1 MSGKK
6 KSPTG
11 IPLCHTAKKR
21 NHTGKSLSKAAVRKL
36 GRRSF
41 RAGRTQ
47 NILISMA
54 VVIVTILITAAC
66 SVFYNIQRF
75 GQVQELKET
84 GAMTDVVLSGPDE
97 QQLALLRESAL
108 VQQPLFV
115 SHKVG
120 RLVGN
125 PGQSG
130 LSLYLY
136 AEENWETWS
145 RPLFTD
151 IQGNYPVKENEVMM
165 SVWLLKRLGIDPVI
179 GCEIPLSVT
188 WEDREV
194 AEEETFVLSGYYTDT
209 SYIDTASRQKVLVSA
224 EALGNHSGQAEFV
237 GFSLTAGQF
246 QKKLAEIR
254 KELSISEQQSFK
266 VLGGQGFHL
275 SLKDMGTALA
285 VILFFMLDGFLII
298 YNINTISV
306 TKDIQFYGLLKTI
319 GTAPGQLKRLMYY
332 RMGNILLTALPV
344 GLVLGGVMTQWIV
357 PLILGG
363 ILEGFEAARFHL
375 IIPLAAAFFSG
386 LMIFVSFFMTARKVT
401 GVSAIGALTF
411 AEDSSQWKKG
421 IPWKKGIWRKT
432 SRGRDNTRLFQMGL
446 KNVFRQPRKAWMV
459 IGTFFLSSV
468 TFLLCMTVL
477 GGMSLDEFIDYNTAH
492 DLALYNSM
500 SRASFS
506 PQEEQSFTPELVER
520 LQSLEGVES
529 FEMTKVVPIYE
540 HYSEEVY
547 GDWLEIKNEFEQANG
562 MEPTDTGIWLDNPKA
577 TFWSLLVGIDS
588 RVIEGYNLSAET
600 PIDIEGFEK
609 GEFLLT
615 TDMNGSGLHTGSRIP
630 FSVMDTDEQ
639 FELPIGGQIPLERD
653 GMNSGA
659 APWLVVSN
667 KVIDR
672 YREDAIIYSVK
683 IDSDSEYEE
692 SILNQ
697 TAELTE
703 DIPAISRTSKVELA
717 RSLEETKG
725 ALSKLSAFL
734 TIVLFTVGILN
745 FINTM
750 SVSIL
755 GRQREF
761 ATMEAVGASKRQMQK
776 LIAWEGIWYFLLTL
790 ALSVT
795 LGSGVDFLIFYVI
808 RENMGF
814 GTFRY
819 PVLPMTLY
827 MLLSMLLC
835 MVIPAV
841 VYRRAGIRSIVER
854 LRDN

>member
-6 KSPTG
+6 KD
-11 IPLCHTAKKR
+11 
-21 NHTGKSLSKAAVRKL
+21 TGKSLSKAAIRML

-41 RAGRTQ
+41 QAGHTQ

-75 GQVQELKET
+75 GQMQELKET
-84 GAMTDVVLSGPDE
+84 GAMTDVVLSGPDG
-97 QQLALLRESAL
+97 QQLALLSESAL

-136 AEENWETWS
+136 AEENWDTWS

-165 SVWLLKRLGIDPVI
+165 SVWLLKRLGIEPVI
-179 GCEIPLSVT
+179 GSEIPLSIT
-188 WEDREV
+188 WEDRDV
-194 AEEETFVLSGYYTDT
+194 AEEETFVLSGCYTDT
-209 SYIDTASRQKVLVSA
+209 SYIDTASRQKVLVSE
-224 EALGNHSGQAEFV
+224 EALKNHNGQAEFV

-246 QKKLAEIR
+246 QKKLAKLRE
-254 KELSISEQQSFK
+254 KLQISGQQNFK

-319 GTAPGQLKRLMYY
+319 GTAPGQLKRMMYY
-332 RMGNILLTALPV
+332 RMGNILLTAMPV
-344 GLVLGGVMTQWIV
+344 GLLLGGVMTQWIV

-363 ILEGFEAARFHL
+363 ILEGFSETRFHL
-375 IIPLAAAFFSG
+375 IISLAAAFFSG
-386 LMIFVSFFMTARKVT
+386 LMIFVSFFMTARKAA
-401 GVSAIGALTF
+401 VSAIGALTF
-411 AEDSSQWKKG
+411 AEGSSARKKG
-421 IPWKKGIWRKT
+421 IPGKT
-432 SRGRDNTRLFQMGL
+432 SRGSDHTRLFQMGF
-446 KNVFRQPRKAWMV
+446 KNVFRQPWKAGMV

-506 PQEEQSFTPELVER
+506 PQEEQSFTPELVGR
-520 LQSLEGVES
+520 LRSLEGVKS

-547 GDWLEIKNEFEQANG
+547 GDWLEIKHEFEQANG
-562 MEPTDTGIWLDNPKA
+562 MDPTDTGIWLDNPKA

-588 RVIEGYNLSAET
+588 RVIEDYNLSAET

-615 TDMNGSGLHTGSRIP
+615 TDMNGGGLHSGSRIP

-672 YREDAIIYSVK
+672 YREDAIIYSIK
-683 IDSDSEYEE
+683 IDSASEYEE

-697 TAELTE
+697 AAELTE

-717 RSLEETKG
+717 RSLEETKS

-761 ATMEAVGASKRQMQK
+761 ATMEAVGASKKQMRK

-795 LGSGVDFLIFYVI
+795 LGSGVDFLIFHVI
-808 RENMGF
+808 RENVGF
-814 GTFRY
+814 GTFHY
-819 PVLPMTLY
+819 PFFPMTFY
-827 MLLSMLLC
+827 MLVSMLLC
-835 MVIPAV
+835 MIIPAA
-841 VYRRAGIRSIVER
+841 VYKKGGIRSIVER

>member
-1 MSGKK
+1 
-6 KSPTG
+6 
-11 IPLCHTAKKR
+11 
-21 NHTGKSLSKAAVRKL
+21 
-36 GRRSF
+36 
-41 RAGRTQ
+41 
-47 NILISMA
+47 MA

-75 GQVQELKET
+75 GQMQELKET
-84 GAMTDVVLSGPDE
+84 GAMTDVVLSGPDG
-97 QQLALLRESAL
+97 QQLALLSESAL

-136 AEENWETWS
+136 AEENWDTWS

-165 SVWLLKRLGIDPVI
+165 SVWLLKRLGIEPVI
-179 GCEIPLSVT
+179 GSEIPLSIT
-188 WEDREV
+188 WEDRDV
-194 AEEETFVLSGYYTDT
+194 AEEETFVLSGCYTDT
-209 SYIDTASRQKVLVSA
+209 SYIDTASRQKVLVSE
-224 EALGNHSGQAEFV
+224 EALKNHNGQAEFV

-246 QKKLAEIR
+246 QKKLAKLRE
-254 KELSISEQQSFK
+254 ELQISGQQNFK

-285 VILFFMLDGFLII
+285 VILFFMLEGFLII

-319 GTAPGQLKRLMYY
+319 GTAPGQLKRMMYY
-332 RMGNILLTALPV
+332 RMGNILLTAMPV
-344 GLVLGGVMTQWIV
+344 GLLLGGVMTQWIV

-363 ILEGFEAARFHL
+363 ILEGFSETRFHL
-375 IIPLAAAFFSG
+375 IISLAAAFFSG
-386 LMIFVSFFMTARKVT
+386 LMIFVSFFMTARKAA
-401 GVSAIGALTF
+401 VSAIGALTF
-411 AEDSSQWKKG
+411 AEGSSARKKG
-421 IPWKKGIWRKT
+421 IPGKT
-432 SRGRDNTRLFQMGL
+432 SRGSDHTRLFQMGF
-446 KNVFRQPRKAWMV
+446 KNVFRQPWKAGMV

-506 PQEEQSFTPELVER
+506 PQEEQSFTPELVGR
-520 LQSLEGVES
+520 LRSLEGVKS

-547 GDWLEIKNEFEQANG
+547 GDWLEIKHEFEQANG
-562 MEPTDTGIWLDNPKA
+562 MDPTDTGIWLDNPKA

-588 RVIEGYNLSAET
+588 RVIEDYNLSAET

-615 TDMNGSGLHTGSRIP
+615 TDMNGGGLHSGSRIP

-672 YREDAIIYSVK
+672 YREDAIIYSIK
-683 IDSDSEYEE
+683 IDSASEYEE

-697 TAELTE
+697 AAELTE
-703 DIPAISRTSKVELA
+703 DIHDISRTSKVELA
-717 RSLEETKG
+717 RSLEETKS

-761 ATMEAVGASKRQMQK
+761 ATMEAVGASKKQMRK

-795 LGSGVDFLIFYVI
+795 LGSGVDFLIFHVI
-808 RENMGF
+808 RENVGF
-814 GTFRY
+814 GTFHY
-819 PVLPMTLY
+819 PFFPMTFY

-835 MVIPAV
+835 MIIPAA
-841 VYRRAGIRSIVER
+841 VYKKGGIRSIVER

>member
-1 MSGKK
+1 MSGKRK
-6 KSPTG
+6 
-11 IPLCHTAKKR
+11 
-21 NHTGKSLSKAAVRKL
+21 HTGKSLSRAAVRVL

-41 RAGRTQ
+41 QAGRTQ
-47 NILISMA
+47 NLLISMA
-54 VVIVTILITAAC
+54 VVIVAILITAAC

-75 GQVQELKET
+75 GQMQELKET

-97 QQLALLRESAL
+97 RQLAVLQESAL
-108 VQQPLFV
+108 VQQPLFL

-136 AEENWETWS
+136 AEENWDTWS

-151 IQGNYPVKENEVMM
+151 VQGNYPVKENEVMM
-165 SVWLLKRLGIDPVI
+165 SSWLLKRLGIEPVI

-188 WEDREV
+188 WEDRDV

-209 SYIDTASRQKVLVSA
+209 SYIDTASRQKVLVS
-224 EALGNHSGQAEFV
+224 EAALKSHNGQAEFV

-246 QKKLAEIR
+246 QNKLAQVRE
-254 KELSISEQQSFK
+254 ELQISGQQNFK
-266 VLGGQGFHL
+266 ILGGQGLRL
-275 SLKDMGTALA
+275 SLKDMGSALA

-319 GTAPGQLKRLMYY
+319 GTAPSQLKRMMFY

-344 GLVLGGVMTQWIV
+344 GLALGGVMTQWIV
-357 PLILGG
+357 PVILGG
-363 ILEGFEAARFHL
+363 ILEGFSQARFHL
-375 IIPLAAAFFSG
+375 IIPFAAAFFSG
-386 LMIFVSFFMTARKVT
+386 LMIFVSFYMTARKVMA
-401 GVSAIGALTF
+401 VSAIGALTF
-411 AEDSSQWKKG
+411 AEGSG
-421 IPWKKGIWRKT
+421 RRKT
-432 SRGRDNTRLFQMGL
+432 SRGSDHTRLFQMGL

-506 PQEEQSFTPELVER
+506 PQEEQSFTPELVEGLR
-520 LQSLEGVES
+520 GLEGVES

-562 MEPTDTGIWLDNPKA
+562 MEPTDTSIWLDNPKA

-588 RVIEGYNLSAET
+588 RVLEDYNLSAGT

-615 TDMNGSGLHTGSRIP
+615 TDMNGSGLHTGSSIP
-630 FSVMDTDEQ
+630 FSVMDTDER
-639 FELPIGGQIPLERD
+639 FELPVGGQIPLERD

-672 YREDAIIYSVK
+672 YREDAIIYSIK
-683 IDSDSEYEE
+683 IDSASEYEE

-697 TAELTE
+697 AAELTE

-761 ATMEAVGASKRQMQK
+761 AAMEAVGASRKQMQR
-776 LIAWEGIWYFLLTL
+776 LTTWEGIWYFLLTL

-795 LGSGVDFLIFYVI
+795 LGSGADFLIFHVV
-808 RENMGF
+808 RENVGF

-819 PVLPMTLY
+819 PALPMTLY

-835 MVIPAV
+835 MIIPAA
-841 VYRRAGIRSIVER
+841 VYKRAGSRSIVER
-854 LRDN
+854 LREN

>member
-1 MSGKK
+1 MSGEKK
-6 KSPTG
+6 
-11 IPLCHTAKKR
+11 HA
-21 NHTGKSLSKAAVRKL
+21 GKSLSKAAVRVL

-47 NILISMA
+47 NLLISMA

-66 SVFYNIQRF
+66 SVFYNLQRF
-75 GQVQELKET
+75 GQMQELKET

-97 QQLALLRESAL
+97 QQMAVLSESDL
-108 VQQPLFV
+108 IQQPLFV

-136 AEENWETWS
+136 TEENWDTWS

-165 SVWLLKRLGIDPVI
+165 SAWLLKRLGIEPVI
-179 GCEIPLSVT
+179 GSEVPLSVT
-188 WEDREV
+188 WEDRDV

-209 SYIDTASRQKVLVSA
+209 SYIDTASRQKVLVSE
-224 EALGNHSGQAEFV
+224 EALKNHNGQAEFV

-246 QKKLAEIR
+246 QKKLAKVRE
-254 KELSISEQQSFK
+254 ELQVSGQQSFK

-275 SLKDMGTALA
+275 SLKNMGTALA

-319 GTAPGQLKRLMYY
+319 GTAPGQLKQLMYY

-344 GLVLGGVMTQWIV
+344 GLVLGGTMTQWIV

-363 ILEGFEAARFHL
+363 ILEGFSQARFHL

-401 GVSAIGALTF
+401 AVSAIGALTF
-411 AEDSSQWKKG
+411 AEGSSR
-421 IPWKKGIWRKT
+421 RKT
-432 SRGRDNTRLFQMGL
+432 SRGSDHTRLFQMGL

-468 TFLLCMTVL
+468 TFPLCMTVL

-506 PQEEQSFTPELVER
+506 TQEEQSFTPELVAQ

-547 GDWLEIKNEFEQANG
+547 GDWLEIKNEFEQTNG

-577 TFWSLLVGIDS
+577 TFWSLLVGIDT
-588 RVIEGYNLSAET
+588 RVIEEYNLSAET

-615 TDMNGSGLHTGSRIP
+615 TDMNGSGLHSGSRVS

-697 TAELTE
+697 AAELTE
-703 DIPAISRTSKVELA
+703 NIPAISRTSKVELA
-717 RSLEETKG
+717 KSLEETKG

-761 ATMEAVGASKRQMQK
+761 ATMEAVGASKKQMQK
-776 LIAWEGIWYFLLTL
+776 LIAWEGVWYFLLTL

-795 LGSGVDFLIFYVI
+795 LGSGADFLIFHVV
-808 RENMGF
+808 RENVGF

-819 PVLPMTLY
+819 PALAMTIY

-835 MVIPAV
+835 MIIPAV
-841 VYRRAGIRSIVER
+841 VYKRAGIRSIVER

>member
-1 MSGKK
+1 MSGEKK
-6 KSPTG
+6 
-11 IPLCHTAKKR
+11 HA
-21 NHTGKSLSKAAVRKL
+21 GKSLSKAAVRVL

-47 NILISMA
+47 NLLISMA

-66 SVFYNIQRF
+66 SVFYNLQRF
-75 GQVQELKET
+75 GQMQELKET

-97 QQLALLRESAL
+97 QQMAVLSESDL
-108 VQQPLFV
+108 IQQPLFV

-136 AEENWETWS
+136 TEENWDTWS

-165 SVWLLKRLGIDPVI
+165 SAWLLKRLGIEPVI
-179 GCEIPLSVT
+179 GSEVPLSVT
-188 WEDREV
+188 WEDRDV

-209 SYIDTASRQKVLVSA
+209 SYIDTASRQKVLVSE
-224 EALGNHSGQAEFV
+224 EALKNHNGQAEFV

-246 QKKLAEIR
+246 QKKLAKVRE
-254 KELSISEQQSFK
+254 ELQVSGQQSFK

-275 SLKDMGTALA
+275 SLKNMGTALA
-285 VILFFMLDGFLII
+285 VILFFMLDGFLIT

-319 GTAPGQLKRLMYY
+319 GTAPGQLKQLMYY

-344 GLVLGGVMTQWIV
+344 GLVLGGTMTQWIV

-363 ILEGFEAARFHL
+363 ILEGFSQARFHL

-401 GVSAIGALTF
+401 AVSAIGALTF
-411 AEDSSQWKKG
+411 AEGSSR
-421 IPWKKGIWRKT
+421 RKT
-432 SRGRDNTRLFQMGL
+432 SRGSDHTRLFQMGL

-468 TFLLCMTVL
+468 TFPLCMTVL

-506 PQEEQSFTPELVER
+506 TQEEQSFTPELVAQ

-547 GDWLEIKNEFEQANG
+547 GDWLEIKNEFEQTNG

-577 TFWSLLVGIDS
+577 TFWSLLVGIDT
-588 RVIEGYNLSAET
+588 RVIEEYNLSAET

-615 TDMNGSGLHTGSRIP
+615 TDMNGSGLHSGSRVS

-697 TAELTE
+697 AAELTE
-703 DIPAISRTSKVELA
+703 NIPAISRTSKVELA
-717 RSLEETKG
+717 KSLEETKG

-761 ATMEAVGASKRQMQK
+761 ATMEAVGASKKQMQK
-776 LIAWEGIWYFLLTL
+776 LIAWEGVWYFLLTL

-795 LGSGVDFLIFYVI
+795 LGSGADFLIFHVV
-808 RENMGF
+808 RENVGF

-819 PVLPMTLY
+819 PALAMTIY

-835 MVIPAV
+835 MIIPAV
-841 VYRRAGIRSIVER
+841 VYKRAGIRSIVER

>member
-1 MSGKK
+1 MSGKRRK
-6 KSPTG
+6 
-11 IPLCHTAKKR
+11 
-21 NHTGKSLSKAAVRKL
+21 HTGKKLSKAAVRML
-36 GRRSF
+36 GRRCF

-47 NILISMA
+47 NLLISMA

-66 SVFYNIQRF
+66 SVFYNIRRF
-75 GQVQELKET
+75 GQMQELKET
-84 GAMTDVVLSGPDE
+84 GAMTDAVLSGPDE
-97 QQLALLRESAL
+97 QQMAVLSESDL
-108 VQQPLFV
+108 IRQPLFV
-115 SHKVG
+115 SYKVG

-136 AEENWETWS
+136 AEENWDTWS

-151 IQGNYPVKENEVMM
+151 IYGNYPEKENEVMM
-165 SVWLLKRLGIDPVI
+165 SAWLLKRLGIEPVI

-188 WEDREV
+188 WEDRDV

-209 SYIDTASRQKVLVSA
+209 SYIDTASRQKVLVSK
-224 EALGNHSGQAEFV
+224 EALKSHNGQTEFV
-237 GFSLTAGQF
+237 GFSFTTGQF
-246 QKKLAEIR
+246 QKKLAEVR
-254 KELSISEQQSFK
+254 EELQVSGQQNFK
-266 VLGGQGFHL
+266 VLGGQGFYL
-275 SLKDMGTALA
+275 SFKDMGTALA

-344 GLVLGGVMTQWIV
+344 GLVLGGIMTQWIV

-363 ILEGFEAARFHL
+363 ILEGFSEARFHL
-375 IIPLAAAFFSG
+375 VIPLTAAFFSG
-386 LMIFVSFFMTARKVT
+386 LMIFVSFFMTARKVMA
-401 GVSAIGALTF
+401 VSAIGALTF
-411 AEDSSQWKKG
+411 AEGGSR
-421 IPWKKGIWRKT
+421 RKT
-432 SRGRDNTRLFQMGL
+432 SRGSDHTRLFQMGL
-446 KNVFRQPRKAWMV
+446 KNVFRQPKKAWMV

-506 PQEEQSFTPELVER
+506 PQEEQSFTPELVAR
-520 LQSLEGVES
+520 LQSLKGVEN

-547 GDWLEIKNEFEQANG
+547 GDWLEIKNEFEQANE

-588 RVIEGYNLSAET
+588 RVIEDYNLSAET
-600 PIDIEGFEK
+600 PVDIEGFEK

-615 TDMNGSGLHTGSRIP
+615 TDMNGSGLHSGSRIP

-697 TAELTE
+697 AAELTE

-717 RSLEETKG
+717 KSLEETKG

-761 ATMEAVGASKRQMQK
+761 ATMEAVGASKKQMQK
-776 LIAWEGIWYFLLTL
+776 LTTWEGIWYFLLTL

-795 LGSGVDFLIFYVI
+795 LGSGADFLIFHVV
-808 RENMGF
+808 RKNVGF
-814 GTFRY
+814 GTFHY
-819 PVLPMTLY
+819 PAVPMTLY

-835 MVIPAV
+835 MIIPAV
-841 VYRRAGIRSIVER
+841 VYKRAGIRSIVER

>member
-1 MSGKK
+1 M
-6 KSPTG
+6 
-11 IPLCHTAKKR
+11 
-21 NHTGKSLSKAAVRKL
+21 L

-47 NILISMA
+47 NLLISMA

-75 GQVQELKET
+75 GQMQELKET

-97 QQLALLRESAL
+97 QQMAVLSESGL
-108 VQQPLFV
+108 IQQPLFV

-136 AEENWETWS
+136 AEENWDTWS

-151 IQGNYPVKENEVMM
+151 VQGNYPVKENEVMM
-165 SVWLLKRLGIDPVI
+165 SAWLLKRLGIEPVI
-179 GCEIPLSVT
+179 GSEIPLSVT
-188 WEDREV
+188 WEDRDV

-209 SYIDTASRQKVLVSA
+209 SYIDTASRQKVLVSK
-224 EALGNHSGQAEFV
+224 EALKSHNGQAEFV
-237 GFSLTAGQF
+237 GFSFTAGQF
-246 QKKLAEIR
+246 QKKLAEVR
-254 KELSISEQQSFK
+254 KELQVSGQQNFK

-332 RMGNILLTALPV
+332 RMGNILLTALPA

-363 ILEGFEAARFHL
+363 ILEEFSETRFHL
-375 IIPLAAAFFSG
+375 VIPLAAAFFSG
-386 LMIFVSFFMTARKVT
+386 LMIFVSFFMTARKVMA
-401 GVSAIGALTF
+401 VSAIGALTF
-411 AEDSSQWKKG
+411 AEGSTRQ
-421 IPWKKGIWRKT
+421 KT
-432 SRGRDNTRLFQMGL
+432 SRGSDHTSLFQMGL
-446 KNVFRQPRKAWMV
+446 KNVFRQPKKAWMV

-477 GGMSLDEFIDYNTAH
+477 GGMSLDEFVDYNTAH

-588 RVIEGYNLSAET
+588 RAIEDYNLSAET
-600 PIDIEGFEK
+600 PVDIERFEK

-615 TDMNGSGLHTGSRIP
+615 TDMNGSGLHSGSMIS

-683 IDSDSEYEE
+683 IDSNSEYEE

-697 TAELTE
+697 AAELTE

-717 RSLEETKG
+717 KSLEETKG

-734 TIVLFTVGILN
+734 TIVLFIVGILN

-761 ATMEAVGASKRQMQK
+761 ATMEAVGASKKQMQK
-776 LIAWEGIWYFLLTL
+776 LTTWEGVWYFLLTL

-795 LGSGVDFLIFYVI
+795 LGSGADFLIFHMV
-808 RENMGF
+808 RENVGF

-819 PVLPMTLY
+819 PAVPMTLY

-835 MVIPAV
+835 MIIPAV
-841 VYRRAGIRSIVER
+841 VYKRAGIRSIVER

>member
-6 KSPTG
+6 K
-11 IPLCHTAKKR
+11 HA
-21 NHTGKSLSKAAVRKL
+21 GKSLSKAAVRTL
-36 GRRSF
+36 GRRTF
-41 RAGRTQ
+41 QAGRTQ
-47 NILISMA
+47 NLLISMA

-75 GQVQELKET
+75 GQMQELKET
-84 GAMTDVVLSGPDE
+84 GAMMDVVLSGPDE
-97 QQLALLRESAL
+97 QQMAVLSESGL
-108 VQQPLFV
+108 IQQPLFV

-136 AEENWETWS
+136 AEENWDTWS

-151 IQGNYPVKENEVMM
+151 VQGNYPVKENEVMM
-165 SVWLLKRLGIDPVI
+165 SAWLLKRLGIEPVI
-179 GCEIPLSVT
+179 GSEIPLSVT
-188 WEDREV
+188 WEDRDV

-209 SYIDTASRQKVLVSA
+209 SYIDTASRQKVLVSK
-224 EALGNHSGQAEFV
+224 EALKSHNGQAEFV
-237 GFSLTAGQF
+237 GFSFTAGQF
-246 QKKLAEIR
+246 QKKLAEVR
-254 KELSISEQQSFK
+254 KELQVSGQQNFK

-344 GLVLGGVMTQWIV
+344 GLVLGGIMTQWIV

-363 ILEGFEAARFHL
+363 ILEGFSQARFHL
-375 IIPLAAAFFSG
+375 VIPFTAAFFSG
-386 LMIFVSFFMTARKVT
+386 LMIFVSFFMTARKVMA
-401 GVSAIGALTF
+401 VSAIGALTF
-411 AEDSSQWKKG
+411 AEGSSR
-421 IPWKKGIWRKT
+421 RKT
-432 SRGRDNTRLFQMGL
+432 SRGSDHTRLFQMGL
-446 KNVFRQPRKAWMV
+446 KNVFRQPKKAWMV

-520 LQSLEGVES
+520 LQSLEGVEN
-529 FEMTKVVPIYE
+529 FEMAKVVPIYE

-562 MEPTDTGIWLDNPKA
+562 MEPTDIGIWLDNPKA

-588 RVIEGYNLSAET
+588 RVIEEYNLSAET
-600 PIDIEGFEK
+600 PIDVEGFEK

-615 TDMNGSGLHTGSRIP
+615 TDMNGSGLHSGSRIP

-697 TAELTE
+697 AAELTE

-717 RSLEETKG
+717 KSLEETKG

-761 ATMEAVGASKRQMQK
+761 ATMEAVGASKKQMQK
-776 LIAWEGIWYFLLTL
+776 LTTWEGVWYFLLTL

-795 LGSGVDFLIFYVI
+795 LGSGADFLIFHVVQ
-808 RENMGF
+808 ENAGF

-819 PVLPMTLY
+819 PALAMTIY

-835 MVIPAV
+835 MIIPAV
-841 VYRRAGIRSIVER
+841 VYKRAGIRSIVER

>member
-6 KSPTG
+6 K
-11 IPLCHTAKKR
+11 HA
-21 NHTGKSLSKAAVRKL
+21 GKSLSKAAVRVL

-41 RAGRTQ
+41 RAGCTQ
-47 NILISMA
+47 NLLISMA

-75 GQVQELKET
+75 GQMQELKET

-97 QQLALLRESAL
+97 QQMAVLSESDL
-108 VQQPLFV
+108 IQQPLFV

-136 AEENWETWS
+136 AEENWDTWS

-151 IQGNYPVKENEVMM
+151 VQGNYPVKENEVMM
-165 SVWLLKRLGIDPVI
+165 SAWLLKRLGIEPVI
-179 GCEIPLSVT
+179 GREIPLSVT
-188 WEDREV
+188 WEDRDV
-194 AEEETFVLSGYYTDT
+194 AEEEAFVLSGYYTDT
-209 SYIDTASRQKVLVSA
+209 SYIDTASRQKVLVSK
-224 EALGNHSGQAEFV
+224 EALKSHNGQAEFV
-237 GFSLTAGQF
+237 GFSFTTGQF
-246 QKKLAEIR
+246 QKKLAEVR
-254 KELSISEQQSFK
+254 EELQVSGQQNFK

-344 GLVLGGVMTQWIV
+344 GLVLGGIMTQWIV

-363 ILEGFEAARFHL
+363 ILEGFSQARFHL

-386 LMIFVSFFMTARKVT
+386 LMIFVSFFMTARKVMA
-401 GVSAIGALTF
+401 VSAIGALTF
-411 AEDSSQWKKG
+411 AEGSG
-421 IPWKKGIWRKT
+421 RRKT
-432 SRGRDNTRLFQMGL
+432 SRGSDHTRLFQMGL
-446 KNVFRQPRKAWMV
+446 KNVFRQPKKAWMV

-477 GGMSLDEFIDYNTAH
+477 GGMSLDEFVDYNTAH

-588 RVIEGYNLSAET
+588 RVIEEYNLSAET

-615 TDMNGSGLHTGSRIP
+615 TDMNGSGLHSGSRVS

-697 TAELTE
+697 AAELTE
-703 DIPAISRTSKVELA
+703 NIPAISRTSKVELA
-717 RSLEETKG
+717 KSLEETKG

-761 ATMEAVGASKRQMQK
+761 ATMEAVGASKKQMQK
-776 LIAWEGIWYFLLTL
+776 LTTWEGIWYFLLTL

-795 LGSGVDFLIFYVI
+795 LGSGADFLIFHVV
-808 RENMGF
+808 RENVGF

-819 PVLPMTLY
+819 PALAMTLY

-835 MVIPAV
+835 MIIPAV
-841 VYRRAGIRSIVER
+841 VYKRAGIRSIVER

>member
-1 MSGKK
+1 VSGEKK
-6 KSPTG
+6 
-11 IPLCHTAKKR
+11 HA
-21 NHTGKSLSKAAVRKL
+21 GKSLSKAAVRVL

-47 NILISMA
+47 NLLISMA

-66 SVFYNIQRF
+66 SVFYNLQRF
-75 GQVQELKET
+75 GQMQELKET

-97 QQLALLRESAL
+97 QQMAVLSESDL
-108 VQQPLFV
+108 IQQPLFV

-136 AEENWETWS
+136 TEENWDTWS

-165 SVWLLKRLGIDPVI
+165 SAWLLKRLGIEPVI
-179 GCEIPLSVT
+179 GSEVPLSVT
-188 WEDREV
+188 WEDRDV

-209 SYIDTASRQKVLVSA
+209 SYIDTASRQKVLVSE
-224 EALGNHSGQAEFV
+224 EALKNHNGQAEFV

-246 QKKLAEIR
+246 QKKLAKVRE
-254 KELSISEQQSFK
+254 ELQVSGQQSFK

-275 SLKDMGTALA
+275 SLKNMGTALA
-285 VILFFMLDGFLII
+285 VILFFMLDGFLIT

-319 GTAPGQLKRLMYY
+319 GTAPGQLKQLMYY

-344 GLVLGGVMTQWIV
+344 GLVLGGTMTQWIV

-363 ILEGFEAARFHL
+363 ILEGFSQARFHL

-401 GVSAIGALTF
+401 AVSAIGALTF
-411 AEDSSQWKKG
+411 AEGSSR
-421 IPWKKGIWRKT
+421 RKT
-432 SRGRDNTRLFQMGL
+432 SRGSDHTRLFQMGL

-468 TFLLCMTVL
+468 TFPLCMTVL

-506 PQEEQSFTPELVER
+506 TQEEQSFTPELVAQ

-547 GDWLEIKNEFEQANG
+547 GDWLEIKNEFEQTNG

-577 TFWSLLVGIDS
+577 TFWSLLVGIDT
-588 RVIEGYNLSAET
+588 RVIEEYNLSAET

-615 TDMNGSGLHTGSRIP
+615 TDMNGSGLHSGSRVS

-697 TAELTE
+697 AAELTE
-703 DIPAISRTSKVELA
+703 NIPAISRTSKVELA
-717 RSLEETKG
+717 KSLEETKG

-761 ATMEAVGASKRQMQK
+761 ATMEAVGASKKQMQK
-776 LIAWEGIWYFLLTL
+776 LIAWEGVWYFLLTL

-795 LGSGVDFLIFYVI
+795 LGSGADFLIFHVV
-808 RENMGF
+808 RENVGF

-819 PVLPMTLY
+819 PALAMTIY

-835 MVIPAV
+835 MIIPAV
-841 VYRRAGIRSIVER
+841 VYKRAGIRSIVER

>member
-6 KSPTG
+6 K
-11 IPLCHTAKKR
+11 HA
-21 NHTGKSLSKAAVRKL
+21 GKSLSKAAVRVL

-41 RAGRTQ
+41 RAGCTQ
-47 NILISMA
+47 NLLISMA

-75 GQVQELKET
+75 GQMQELKET

-97 QQLALLRESAL
+97 QQMAVLSESDL
-108 VQQPLFV
+108 IQQPLFV

-136 AEENWETWS
+136 AEENWDTWS

-151 IQGNYPVKENEVMM
+151 VQGNYPVKENEVMM
-165 SVWLLKRLGIDPVI
+165 SAWLLKRLGIEPVI
-179 GCEIPLSVT
+179 GREIPLSVT
-188 WEDREV
+188 WEDRDV
-194 AEEETFVLSGYYTDT
+194 AEEEAFVLSGYYTDT
-209 SYIDTASRQKVLVSA
+209 SYIDTASRQKVLVSK
-224 EALGNHSGQAEFV
+224 EALKSHNGQAEFV
-237 GFSLTAGQF
+237 GFSFTTGQF
-246 QKKLAEIR
+246 QKKLAEVR
-254 KELSISEQQSFK
+254 EELQVSGQQNFK

-344 GLVLGGVMTQWIV
+344 GLVLGGIMTQWIV

-363 ILEGFEAARFHL
+363 ILEGFSQARFHL

-386 LMIFVSFFMTARKVT
+386 LMIFVSFFMTARKVMA
-401 GVSAIGALTF
+401 VSAIGALTF
-411 AEDSSQWKKG
+411 AEGSG
-421 IPWKKGIWRKT
+421 RRKT
-432 SRGRDNTRLFQMGL
+432 SRGSDHTRLFQMGL

-588 RVIEGYNLSAET
+588 RVIEEYNLSAET

-615 TDMNGSGLHTGSRIP
+615 TDMNGSGLHSGSRVS

-653 GMNSGA
+653 GINSGA

-697 TAELTE
+697 AAELTE
-703 DIPAISRTSKVELA
+703 NIPAISRTSKVELA
-717 RSLEETKG
+717 KSLEETKG

-761 ATMEAVGASKRQMQK
+761 ATMEAVGASKKQMQK
-776 LIAWEGIWYFLLTL
+776 LTTWEGIWYFLLTL

-795 LGSGVDFLIFYVI
+795 LGSGADFLIFHVV
-808 RENMGF
+808 RENVGF

-819 PVLPMTLY
+819 PALAMTLY

-835 MVIPAV
+835 MIIPAV
-841 VYRRAGIRSIVER
+841 VYKRAGIRSIVER

>member
-6 KSPTG
+6 K
-11 IPLCHTAKKR
+11 HA
-21 NHTGKSLSKAAVRKL
+21 GKSLSKAAVRTL
-36 GRRSF
+36 GRRTF
-41 RAGRTQ
+41 QAGRTQ
-47 NILISMA
+47 NLLISMA

-75 GQVQELKET
+75 GQMQELKET
-84 GAMTDVVLSGPDE
+84 GAMMDVVLSGPDE
-97 QQLALLRESAL
+97 QQMAVLSESGL
-108 VQQPLFV
+108 IQQPLFV

-136 AEENWETWS
+136 AEENWDTWS

-151 IQGNYPVKENEVMM
+151 VQGNYPVKENEVMM
-165 SVWLLKRLGIDPVI
+165 SAWLLKRLGIEPVI
-179 GCEIPLSVT
+179 GSEIPLSVT
-188 WEDREV
+188 WEDRDV

-209 SYIDTASRQKVLVSA
+209 SYIDTASRQKVLVSK
-224 EALGNHSGQAEFV
+224 EALKSHNGQAEFV
-237 GFSLTAGQF
+237 GFSFTAGQF
-246 QKKLAEIR
+246 QKKLAEVR
-254 KELSISEQQSFK
+254 KELQVSGQQNFK

-344 GLVLGGVMTQWIV
+344 GLVLGGIMTQWIV

-363 ILEGFEAARFHL
+363 ILEGFSQARFHL
-375 IIPLAAAFFSG
+375 VIPFTAAFFSG
-386 LMIFVSFFMTARKVT
+386 LMIFVSFFMTARKVMA
-401 GVSAIGALTF
+401 VSAIGALTF
-411 AEDSSQWKKG
+411 AEGSSR
-421 IPWKKGIWRKT
+421 RKT
-432 SRGRDNTRLFQMGL
+432 SRGSDHTRLFQMGL
-446 KNVFRQPRKAWMV
+446 KNVFRQPKKAWMV

-520 LQSLEGVES
+520 LQSLEGVEN
-529 FEMTKVVPIYE
+529 FEMAKVVPIYE

-562 MEPTDTGIWLDNPKA
+562 MEPTDTGIWMDNPKA

-588 RVIEGYNLSAET
+588 RVIEEYNLSAET
-600 PIDIEGFEK
+600 PIDVEGFEK

-615 TDMNGSGLHTGSRIP
+615 TDMNGSGLHSGSRIP

-697 TAELTE
+697 AAELTE

-717 RSLEETKG
+717 KSLEETKG

-761 ATMEAVGASKRQMQK
+761 ATMEAVGASKKQMQK
-776 LIAWEGIWYFLLTL
+776 LTTWEGVWYFLLTL

-795 LGSGVDFLIFYVI
+795 LGSGADFLIFHVVQ
-808 RENMGF
+808 ENAGF

-819 PVLPMTLY
+819 PALAMTIY

-835 MVIPAV
+835 MIIPAV
-841 VYRRAGIRSIVER
+841 VYKRAGIRSIVER

>member
-6 KSPTG
+6 K
-11 IPLCHTAKKR
+11 HA
-21 NHTGKSLSKAAVRKL
+21 GKSLSKAAVRVLEK
-36 GRRSF
+36 RSF

-47 NILISMA
+47 NLLISMA

-75 GQVQELKET
+75 GQMQELKET

-97 QQLALLRESAL
+97 QQMALLSESGL
-108 VQQPLFV
+108 IQQPLFV

-136 AEENWETWS
+136 AEENWDTWS

-151 IQGNYPVKENEVMM
+151 VQGNYPVKENEVMM
-165 SVWLLKRLGIDPVI
+165 SVWLLKRLGIEPVI
-179 GCEIPLSVT
+179 GSEIPLSVT
-188 WEDREV
+188 WEDRDV

-209 SYIDTASRQKVLVSA
+209 SYIDTASRQKVLVSK
-224 EALGNHSGQAEFV
+224 EAIKSHNGQAEFV
-237 GFSLTAGQF
+237 GFSFTAGQF

-254 KELSISEQQSFK
+254 KELQVSGQQNFR

-275 SLKDMGTALA
+275 SFKDMGTALA

-344 GLVLGGVMTQWIV
+344 GLVLGGIMTQWIV

-363 ILEGFEAARFHL
+363 ILEGFSQARFHL

-386 LMIFVSFFMTARKVT
+386 LMIFVSFFMTARKVMA
-401 GVSAIGALTF
+401 VSAIGALTF
-411 AEDSSQWKKG
+411 AEGSSR
-421 IPWKKGIWRKT
+421 RKT
-432 SRGRDNTRLFQMGL
+432 SRGSDHTRLFQMGL

-506 PQEEQSFTPELVER
+506 PQEEQSFTPELVAQ

-588 RVIEGYNLSAET
+588 RVIEEYNLSAQT
-600 PIDIEGFEK
+600 SIDIEGFEK

-615 TDMNGSGLHTGSRIP
+615 TDMNGSGLRDGSRIP

-697 TAELTE
+697 AAELTE

-717 RSLEETKG
+717 KSLEETKG

-761 ATMEAVGASKRQMQK
+761 ATMEAVGASKKQMQK
-776 LIAWEGIWYFLLTL
+776 LTTWEGVWYFLLTL

-795 LGSGVDFLIFYVI
+795 LGSGADFLIFHVV
-808 RENMGF
+808 RENAGF

-819 PVLPMTLY
+819 PALAMTIY

-835 MVIPAV
+835 MIIPAV
-841 VYRRAGIRSIVER
+841 VYKRAGIRSIVER

>member
-6 KSPTG
+6 E
-11 IPLCHTAKKR
+11 
-21 NHTGKSLSKAAVRKL
+21 HTGKSLSKKAVRAL

-47 NILISMA
+47 NLLISMA

-75 GQVQELKET
+75 GQMQELKET
-84 GAMTDVVLSGPDE
+84 GAMTDVVLSGPDGK
-97 QQLALLRESAL
+97 QLAFLSESAL
-108 VQQPLFV
+108 VQQPLFI

-136 AEENWETWS
+136 AEENWDTWS

-165 SVWLLKRLGIDPVI
+165 SVWLLKRLGIEPVI
-179 GCEIPLSVT
+179 GSEIPLSVT
-188 WEDREV
+188 WENRDV

-209 SYIDTASRQKVLVSA
+209 SYIDTASRQKVLVSE
-224 EALGNHSGQAEFV
+224 EALKSHNGQAEFV
-237 GFSLTAGQF
+237 GFSFTTGQF
-246 QKKLAEIR
+246 QKKLARVRE
-254 KELSISEQQSFK
+254 ELQVSEQQNFK

-275 SLKDMGTALA
+275 PLKDMGAALA

-319 GTAPGQLKRLMYY
+319 GTAPGQLKWLMYY

-344 GLVLGGVMTQWIV
+344 GLVLGGIMTQWIV

-363 ILEGFEAARFHL
+363 ILEGFSQTRFHL
-375 IIPLAAAFFSG
+375 IIPFTAAFFSG
-386 LMIFVSFFMTARKVT
+386 LMIFVSFFMTARKVMA
-401 GVSAIGALTF
+401 VSAIGALTF
-411 AEDSSQWKKG
+411 AEGSSR
-421 IPWKKGIWRKT
+421 RKT
-432 SRGRDNTRLFQMGL
+432 SRGSDHTGLFQMGL
-446 KNVFRQPRKAWMV
+446 KNVFRQPRKAWLV

-506 PQEEQSFTPELVER
+506 PQEEQSFTPELVKR
-520 LQSLEGVES
+520 LQSLEGVEN

-588 RVIEGYNLSAET
+588 RVIEDYNRSAET

-609 GEFLLT
+609 GEFLLI
-615 TDMNGSGLHTGSRIP
+615 TDMNGSGLHSGSRIP

-639 FELPIGGQIPLERD
+639 FELPVGGQIPLERD

-667 KVIDR
+667 QVIDR
-672 YREDAIIYSVK
+672 YREDAIIYSIK

-692 SILNQ
+692 STLNQ
-697 TAELTE
+697 VAELTE

-755 GRQREF
+755 SRAREF
-761 ATMEAVGASKRQMQK
+761 ATMEAVGASKKQMQK
-776 LIAWEGIWYFLLTL
+776 LTTWEGIWYFLLTL
-790 ALSVT
+790 AMSVT
-795 LGSGVDFLIFYVI
+795 LGSGADFLIFHVV
-808 RENMGF
+808 RENVGF

-819 PVLPMTLY
+819 PALPMTLY

-835 MVIPAV
+835 MIIPAV
-841 VYRRAGIRSIVER
+841 VYKRAGSRSIVER

>member
-1 MSGKK
+1 MSEKK
-6 KSPTG
+6 K
-11 IPLCHTAKKR
+11 
-21 NHTGKSLSKAAVRKL
+21 HTGKSLSKAAVRVL
-36 GRRSF
+36 ARRSF

-47 NILISMA
+47 NLLISMS

-75 GQVQELKET
+75 GQMQELKET

-97 QQLALLRESAL
+97 QQMTLLSESDL
-108 VQQPLFV
+108 IQQPLFV

-130 LSLYLY
+130 LTLYLY
-136 AEENWETWS
+136 AEENWDTWS

-151 IQGNYPVKENEVMM
+151 VQGNYPVTENEVMM
-165 SVWLLKRLGIDPVI
+165 SVWLLKRLGIEPVI
-179 GCEIPLSVT
+179 GSEIPLSVT
-188 WEDREV
+188 WEDRDV

-209 SYIDTASRQKVLVSA
+209 SYIDTASRQKVLVSK
-224 EALGNHSGQAEFV
+224 EALESHNGQAEFV
-237 GFSLTAGQF
+237 GFSFTAGQF
-246 QKKLAEIR
+246 QKKLAEVR
-254 KELSISEQQSFK
+254 KELQVSGQQNFK

-275 SLKDMGTALA
+275 SLKDTGTALA
-285 VILFFMLDGFLII
+285 VILFFMLDGFLMI

-319 GTAPGQLKRLMYY
+319 GTAPGQLKRMMYY

-344 GLVLGGVMTQWIV
+344 GLLLGGVMTQWIV

-363 ILEGFEAARFHL
+363 ILEGFSQARFHL

-386 LMIFVSFFMTARKVT
+386 LMIFVSFFMTARNVMA
-401 GVSAIGALTF
+401 VSAIGALTF
-411 AEDSSQWKKG
+411 AEGSSR
-421 IPWKKGIWRKT
+421 RKT
-432 SRGRDNTRLFQMGL
+432 SRGSDHTSLFQMGL
-446 KNVFRQPRKAWMV
+446 KNVFRQPKKAWMV

-520 LQSLEGVES
+520 LRSLEGVES

-547 GDWLEIKNEFEQANG
+547 GDWLQIKNEFEQANG

-588 RVIEGYNLSAET
+588 RVIEDYNLSAET
-600 PIDIEGFEK
+600 PVDIEGFEK

-615 TDMNGSGLHTGSRIP
+615 TDMNGSGLHSGSRVP

-683 IDSDSEYEE
+683 IDSNSEYEE

-697 TAELTE
+697 AAELTE

-717 RSLEETKG
+717 KSLEETKG

-761 ATMEAVGASKRQMQK
+761 ATMEAVGASKKQMQK

-795 LGSGVDFLIFYVI
+795 LGSGADFLIFHVV
-808 RENMGF
+808 RENVGF

-819 PVLPMTLY
+819 PAVPMTLY

-835 MVIPAV
+835 MIIPAV
-841 VYRRAGIRSIVER
+841 VYKRAGIRSIVER

>member
-6 KSPTG
+6 K
-11 IPLCHTAKKR
+11 HA
-21 NHTGKSLSKAAVRKL
+21 GKSLSKAAVRVL

-41 RAGRTQ
+41 RAGCTQ
-47 NILISMA
+47 NLLISMA

-75 GQVQELKET
+75 GQMQELKET

-97 QQLALLRESAL
+97 QQMAVLSESDL
-108 VQQPLFV
+108 IQQPLFV

-136 AEENWETWS
+136 AEENWDTWS

-151 IQGNYPVKENEVMM
+151 VQGNYPVKENEVMM
-165 SVWLLKRLGIDPVI
+165 SAWLLKRLGIEPVI
-179 GCEIPLSVT
+179 GREIPLSVT
-188 WEDREV
+188 WEDRDV
-194 AEEETFVLSGYYTDT
+194 AEEEAFVLSGYYTDT
-209 SYIDTASRQKVLVSA
+209 SYIDTASRQKVLVSK
-224 EALGNHSGQAEFV
+224 EALKSHNGQAEFV
-237 GFSLTAGQF
+237 GFSFTTGQF
-246 QKKLAEIR
+246 QKKLAEVR
-254 KELSISEQQSFK
+254 EELQVSGQQNFK

-344 GLVLGGVMTQWIV
+344 GLVLGGIMTQWIV

-363 ILEGFEAARFHL
+363 ILEGFSQARFHL

-386 LMIFVSFFMTARKVT
+386 LMIFVSFFMTARKVMA
-401 GVSAIGALTF
+401 VSAIGALTF
-411 AEDSSQWKKG
+411 AEGSG
-421 IPWKKGIWRKT
+421 RRKT
-432 SRGRDNTRLFQMGL
+432 SRGSDHTRLFQMGL

-529 FEMTKVVPIYE
+529 FE
-540 HYSEEVY
+540 
-547 GDWLEIKNEFEQANG
+547 
-562 MEPTDTGIWLDNPKA
+562 
-577 TFWSLLVGIDS
+577 
-588 RVIEGYNLSAET
+588 
-600 PIDIEGFEK
+600 
-609 GEFLLT
+609 GEYW
-615 TDMNGSGLHTGSRIP
+615 G
-630 FSVMDTDEQ
+630 
-639 FELPIGGQIPLERD
+639 
-653 GMNSGA
+653 
-659 APWLVVSN
+659 
-667 KVIDR
+667 
-672 YREDAIIYSVK
+672 
-683 IDSDSEYEE
+683 
-692 SILNQ
+692 
-697 TAELTE
+697 
-703 DIPAISRTSKVELA
+703 
-717 RSLEETKG
+717 
-725 ALSKLSAFL
+725 
-734 TIVLFTVGILN
+734 
-745 FINTM
+745 
-750 SVSIL
+750 
-755 GRQREF
+755 
-761 ATMEAVGASKRQMQK
+761 
-776 LIAWEGIWYFLLTL
+776 
-790 ALSVT
+790 
-795 LGSGVDFLIFYVI
+795 
-808 RENMGF
+808 
-814 GTFRY
+814 
-819 PVLPMTLY
+819 
-827 MLLSMLLC
+827 
-835 MVIPAV
+835 
-841 VYRRAGIRSIVER
+841 
-854 LRDN
+854 

>member
-6 KSPTG
+6 K
-11 IPLCHTAKKR
+11 HA
-21 NHTGKSLSKAAVRKL
+21 GKSLSKAAVRVL

-47 NILISMA
+47 NLLISMA

-75 GQVQELKET
+75 GQMQELKET

-97 QQLALLRESAL
+97 QQMAVLSESDL
-108 VQQPLFV
+108 IQQPLFV

-136 AEENWETWS
+136 AEENWDTWS

-151 IQGNYPVKENEVMM
+151 VQGNYPVKENEVMM
-165 SVWLLKRLGIDPVI
+165 SAWLLKRLGIEPVI
-179 GCEIPLSVT
+179 GREIPLSVT
-188 WEDREV
+188 WEDRDV
-194 AEEETFVLSGYYTDT
+194 AEEEAFVLSGYYTDT
-209 SYIDTASRQKVLVSA
+209 SYIDTASRQKVLVSK
-224 EALGNHSGQAEFV
+224 EALKSHNGQAEFV
-237 GFSLTAGQF
+237 GFSFTTGQF
-246 QKKLAEIR
+246 QKKLAEVR
-254 KELSISEQQSFK
+254 EELQVSGQQNFK

-344 GLVLGGVMTQWIV
+344 GLVLGGIMTQWIV

-363 ILEGFEAARFHL
+363 ILEGFSQARFHL

-386 LMIFVSFFMTARKVT
+386 LMIFVSFFMTARKVMA
-401 GVSAIGALTF
+401 VSAIGALTF
-411 AEDSSQWKKG
+411 AEGSG
-421 IPWKKGIWRKT
+421 RRKT
-432 SRGRDNTRLFQMGL
+432 SRGSDHTRLFQMGL

-588 RVIEGYNLSAET
+588 RVIEEYNLSAET

-615 TDMNGSGLHTGSRIP
+615 TDMNGSGLHSGSRVS

-697 TAELTE
+697 AAELTE
-703 DIPAISRTSKVELA
+703 NIPAISRTSKVELA
-717 RSLEETKG
+717 KSLEETKG

-761 ATMEAVGASKRQMQK
+761 ATMEAVGASKKQMQK
-776 LIAWEGIWYFLLTL
+776 LTTWEGIWYFLLTL

-795 LGSGVDFLIFYVI
+795 LGSGADFLIFHVV
-808 RENMGF
+808 RENVGF

-819 PVLPMTLY
+819 PALAMTLY

-835 MVIPAV
+835 MIIPAV
-841 VYRRAGIRSIVER
+841 VYKRAGIRSIVER

>member
-6 KSPTG
+6 KD
-11 IPLCHTAKKR
+11 
-21 NHTGKSLSKAAVRKL
+21 TGKSLSKAAIRML

-41 RAGRTQ
+41 QAGHTQ

-75 GQVQELKET
+75 GQMQELKET
-84 GAMTDVVLSGPDE
+84 GAMTDVVLSGPDG
-97 QQLALLRESAL
+97 QQLALLSESAL

-136 AEENWETWS
+136 AEENWDTWS

-165 SVWLLKRLGIDPVI
+165 SVWLLKRLGIEPVI
-179 GCEIPLSVT
+179 GSEIPLSIT
-188 WEDREV
+188 WEDRDV
-194 AEEETFVLSGYYTDT
+194 AEEETFVLSGCYTDT
-209 SYIDTASRQKVLVSA
+209 SYIDTASRQKVLVSE
-224 EALGNHSGQAEFV
+224 EALKNHNGQAEFV

-246 QKKLAEIR
+246 QKKLAKLRE
-254 KELSISEQQSFK
+254 ELQISGQQNFK

-285 VILFFMLDGFLII
+285 VILFFMLEGFLII

-319 GTAPGQLKRLMYY
+319 GTAPGQLKRMMYY
-332 RMGNILLTALPV
+332 RMGNILLTAMPV
-344 GLVLGGVMTQWIV
+344 GLLLGGVMTQWIV

-363 ILEGFEAARFHL
+363 ILEGFSETRFHL
-375 IIPLAAAFFSG
+375 IISLAAAFFSG
-386 LMIFVSFFMTARKVT
+386 LMIFVSFFMTARKAA
-401 GVSAIGALTF
+401 VSAIGALTF
-411 AEDSSQWKKG
+411 AEGSSARKKG
-421 IPWKKGIWRKT
+421 IPGKT
-432 SRGRDNTRLFQMGL
+432 SRGSDHTRLFQMGF
-446 KNVFRQPRKAWMV
+446 KNVFRQPWKAGMV

-506 PQEEQSFTPELVER
+506 PQEEQSFTPELVGR
-520 LQSLEGVES
+520 LRSLEGVKS

-547 GDWLEIKNEFEQANG
+547 GDWLEIKHEFEQANG
-562 MEPTDTGIWLDNPKA
+562 MDPTDTGIWLDNPKA

-588 RVIEGYNLSAET
+588 RVIEDYNLSAET

-615 TDMNGSGLHTGSRIP
+615 TDMNGGGLHSGSRIP

-672 YREDAIIYSVK
+672 YREDAIIYSIK
-683 IDSDSEYEE
+683 IDSASEYEE

-697 TAELTE
+697 AAELTE
-703 DIPAISRTSKVELA
+703 DIHDISRTSKVELA
-717 RSLEETKG
+717 RSLEETKS

-761 ATMEAVGASKRQMQK
+761 ATMEAVGASKKQMRK

-795 LGSGVDFLIFYVI
+795 LGSGVDFLIFHVI
-808 RENMGF
+808 RENVGF
-814 GTFRY
+814 GTFHY
-819 PVLPMTLY
+819 PFFPMTFY

-835 MVIPAV
+835 MIIPAA
-841 VYRRAGIRSIVER
+841 VYKKGGIRSIVER

>member
-6 KSPTG
+6 E
-11 IPLCHTAKKR
+11 
-21 NHTGKSLSKAAVRKL
+21 HTGKSLSKTAVRTL

-41 RAGRTQ
+41 QAGRTQ
-47 NILISMA
+47 NLLISMA

-75 GQVQELKET
+75 GQMQELKET
-84 GAMTDVVLSGPDE
+84 GAMTDVVLSGPDGK
-97 QQLALLRESAL
+97 QLAFLSESAL
-108 VQQPLFV
+108 VQQPLFI

-136 AEENWETWS
+136 AEENWDTWS

-165 SVWLLKRLGIDPVI
+165 SVWLLKRLGIEPVI
-179 GCEIPLSVT
+179 GSEIPLSVT
-188 WEDREV
+188 WEDRDV

-209 SYIDTASRQKVLVSA
+209 SYIDTASRQKVLVA
-224 EALGNHSGQAEFV
+224 EEALKSHNGQAEFV

-246 QKKLAEIR
+246 QKKLARVRE
-254 KELSISEQQSFK
+254 ELQISEQQNFK

-275 SLKDMGTALA
+275 SLKDTGTALA

-319 GTAPGQLKRLMYY
+319 GTAPGQLKWLMYY

-344 GLVLGGVMTQWIV
+344 GLVLGGIMTQWIV

-363 ILEGFEAARFHL
+363 ILEGFSLTRFHL
-375 IIPLAAAFFSG
+375 IIPFTAAFFSG
-386 LMIFVSFFMTARKVT
+386 LMIFVSFFMTARKVMA
-401 GVSAIGALTF
+401 VSAIGALTF
-411 AEDSSQWKKG
+411 AEGSSR
-421 IPWKKGIWRKT
+421 RKT
-432 SRGRDNTRLFQMGL
+432 SRGSDHTGLFQMGL
-446 KNVFRQPRKAWMV
+446 KNVFRQPRKAWLV

-506 PQEEQSFTPELVER
+506 PQEEQSFTPELVKR

-588 RVIEGYNLSAET
+588 RVIEDYNRSAET

-615 TDMNGSGLHTGSRIP
+615 TDMNGSGLHSGSRIP

-667 KVIDR
+667 QVIDR
-672 YREDAIIYSVK
+672 YREDAIIYSIK

-692 SILNQ
+692 STLNQ
-697 TAELTE
+697 VAELTE

-755 GRQREF
+755 SRAREF
-761 ATMEAVGASKRQMQK
+761 ATMEAVGASKKQMQK
-776 LIAWEGIWYFLLTL
+776 LTTWEGIWYFLLTL
-790 ALSVT
+790 AMSVT
-795 LGSGVDFLIFYVI
+795 LGSGADFLIFHVV
-808 RENMGF
+808 RENVGF

-819 PVLPMTLY
+819 PALPMTLY

-835 MVIPAV
+835 MIIPAV
-841 VYRRAGIRSIVER
+841 VYKRAGIRSIVER

>member
-1 MSGKK
+1 MSGEKK
-6 KSPTG
+6 
-11 IPLCHTAKKR
+11 HA
-21 NHTGKSLSKAAVRKL
+21 GKSLSKAAVRVL

-47 NILISMA
+47 NLLISMA

-66 SVFYNIQRF
+66 SVFYNLQRF
-75 GQVQELKET
+75 GQMQELKET

-97 QQLALLRESAL
+97 QQMAVLSESDL
-108 VQQPLFV
+108 IQQPLFV

-136 AEENWETWS
+136 TEENWDTWS

-165 SVWLLKRLGIDPVI
+165 SAWLLKRLGIEPVI
-179 GCEIPLSVT
+179 GSEVPLSVT
-188 WEDREV
+188 WEDRDV

-209 SYIDTASRQKVLVSA
+209 SYIDTASRQKVLVSE
-224 EALGNHSGQAEFV
+224 EALKNHNGQAEFV

-246 QKKLAEIR
+246 QKKLAKVRE
-254 KELSISEQQSFK
+254 ELQVSGQQSFK

-275 SLKDMGTALA
+275 SLKNMGTALA
-285 VILFFMLDGFLII
+285 VILFFMLDGFLIT

-319 GTAPGQLKRLMYY
+319 GTAPGQLKQLMYY

-344 GLVLGGVMTQWIV
+344 GLVLGGTMTQWIV

-363 ILEGFEAARFHL
+363 ILEGFSQARFHL
-375 IIPLAAAFFSG
+375 IIPLVAAFFSG

-401 GVSAIGALTF
+401 AVSAIGALTF
-411 AEDSSQWKKG
+411 AEGSSR
-421 IPWKKGIWRKT
+421 RKT
-432 SRGRDNTRLFQMGL
+432 SRGSDHTRLFQMGL

-468 TFLLCMTVL
+468 TFPLCMTVL

-506 PQEEQSFTPELVER
+506 TQEEQSFTPELVAQ

-547 GDWLEIKNEFEQANG
+547 GDWLEIKNEFEQTNG

-577 TFWSLLVGIDS
+577 TFWSLLVGIDT
-588 RVIEGYNLSAET
+588 RVIEEYNLSAET

-615 TDMNGSGLHTGSRIP
+615 TDMNGSGLHSGSRVS

-697 TAELTE
+697 AAELTE
-703 DIPAISRTSKVELA
+703 NIPAISRTSKVELA
-717 RSLEETKG
+717 KSLEETKG

-761 ATMEAVGASKRQMQK
+761 ATMEAVGASKKQMQK
-776 LIAWEGIWYFLLTL
+776 LIAWEGVWYFLLTL

-795 LGSGVDFLIFYVI
+795 LGSGADFLIFHVV
-808 RENMGF
+808 RENVGF

-819 PVLPMTLY
+819 PALAMTIY

-835 MVIPAV
+835 MIIPAV
-841 VYRRAGIRSIVER
+841 VYKRAGIRSIVER

>member
-1 MSGKK
+1 MSGKRK
-6 KSPTG
+6 
-11 IPLCHTAKKR
+11 
-21 NHTGKSLSKAAVRKL
+21 HTGKSLSKAAVRTL
-36 GRRSF
+36 GRQSF

-47 NILISMA
+47 NLLISMA

-66 SVFYNIQRF
+66 SVFYNIRRF
-75 GQVQELKET
+75 GQMQQLKET

-97 QQLALLRESAL
+97 QQMALLSESDL
-108 VQQPLFV
+108 IQQPLFV

-136 AEENWETWS
+136 AEENWDTWS

-165 SVWLLKRLGIDPVI
+165 SAWLLKRLGIEPVI

-188 WEDREV
+188 WEDRDV
-194 AEEETFVLSGYYTDT
+194 AGEETFVLSGCYTDT
-209 SYIDTASRQKVLVSA
+209 SYIDTASRQKVLVSK
-224 EALGNHSGQAEFV
+224 EALKNHNGQAELV
-237 GFSLTAGQF
+237 GFSFTAGQF

-254 KELSISEQQSFK
+254 EELQVSGQQNFRI
-266 VLGGQGFHL
+266 LGGQGFHL

-285 VILFFMLDGFLII
+285 VILFFMLDGFLMI

-332 RMGNILLTALPV
+332 RMRNILLSALPV

-357 PLILGG
+357 PMILGD
-363 ILEGFEAARFHL
+363 ILKGFEAVRFHL
-375 IIPLAAAFFSG
+375 IIPFTAAFFSG

-401 GVSAIGALTF
+401 AVSAIGALTF
-411 AEDSSQWKKG
+411 AEGSS
-421 IPWKKGIWRKT
+421 RRRT
-432 SRGRDNTRLFQMGL
+432 SRGSDHTGLFQMGL
-446 KNVFRQPRKAWMV
+446 RNVFRQPRKAWMV

-468 TFLLCMTVL
+468 TFLLGMTVP

-492 DLALYNSM
+492 DLTLYNSM

-506 PQEEQSFTPELVER
+506 TQEEQSFTPELVER
-520 LQSLEGVES
+520 LQHLEGVES
-529 FEMTKVVPIYE
+529 FEMTRVVPIYE

-562 MEPTDTGIWLDNPKA
+562 MEPTDTRLWLENPKA

-588 RVIEGYNLSAET
+588 RVIEEYNLSAET
-600 PIDIEGFEK
+600 PIDVEGFEK

-615 TDMNGSGLHTGSRIP
+615 TDMNGSGLHSGSRIP

-683 IDSDSEYEE
+683 IDSASEYEE

-697 TAELTE
+697 AAELTE
-703 DIPAISRTSKVELA
+703 GIPAISRTSKVELA
-717 RSLEETKG
+717 RSLEETRG

-755 GRQREF
+755 GRAREF
-761 ATMEAVGASKRQMQK
+761 ATMEAVGASRKQIKK
-776 LIAWEGIWYFLLTL
+776 LITWEGIWYFLLTL

-795 LGSGVDFLIFYVI
+795 LGSGADFLIFHVV
-808 RENMGF
+808 RENIGF

-819 PVLPMTLY
+819 PAFPMTLY

-835 MVIPAV
+835 MIIPAA
-841 VYRRAGIRSIVER
+841 VYKRAGVRSIVER
-854 LRDN
+854 LRSDQ

>member
-6 KSPTG
+6 K
-11 IPLCHTAKKR
+11 HA
-21 NHTGKSLSKAAVRKL
+21 GKSLSKAAVRVL

-41 RAGRTQ
+41 RAGCTQ
-47 NILISMA
+47 NLLISMA

-75 GQVQELKET
+75 GQMQELKET

-97 QQLALLRESAL
+97 QQMAVLSESDL
-108 VQQPLFV
+108 IQQPLFV

-136 AEENWETWS
+136 AEENWDTWS

-151 IQGNYPVKENEVMM
+151 VQGNYPVKENEVMM
-165 SVWLLKRLGIDPVI
+165 SAWLLKRLGIEPVI
-179 GCEIPLSVT
+179 GREIPLSVT
-188 WEDREV
+188 WEDRDV
-194 AEEETFVLSGYYTDT
+194 AEEEAFVLSGYYTDT
-209 SYIDTASRQKVLVSA
+209 SYIDTASRQKVLVSK
-224 EALGNHSGQAEFV
+224 EALKSHNGQAEFV
-237 GFSLTAGQF
+237 GFSFTTGQF
-246 QKKLAEIR
+246 QKKLAEVR
-254 KELSISEQQSFK
+254 EELQVSGQQNFK

-344 GLVLGGVMTQWIV
+344 GLVLGGIMTQWIV

-363 ILEGFEAARFHL
+363 ILEGFSQARFHL

-386 LMIFVSFFMTARKVT
+386 LMIFVSFFMTARKVMA
-401 GVSAIGALTF
+401 VSAIGALTF
-411 AEDSSQWKKG
+411 AEGSG
-421 IPWKKGIWRKT
+421 RRKT
-432 SRGRDNTRLFQMGL
+432 SRGSDHTRLFQMGL

-588 RVIEGYNLSAET
+588 RVIEEYNLSAET

-615 TDMNGSGLHTGSRIP
+615 TDMNGSGLHSGSRVS

-697 TAELTE
+697 AAELTE
-703 DIPAISRTSKVELA
+703 NIPAISRTSKVELA
-717 RSLEETKG
+717 KSLEETKG

-761 ATMEAVGASKRQMQK
+761 ATMEAVGASKKQMQK
-776 LIAWEGIWYFLLTL
+776 LTTWEGIWYFLLTL

-795 LGSGVDFLIFYVI
+795 LGSGADFLIFHVV
-808 RENMGF
+808 RENVGF

-819 PVLPMTLY
+819 PALAMTLY

-835 MVIPAV
+835 MIIPAV
-841 VYRRAGIRSIVER
+841 VYKRAGIRSIVER

>member
-6 KSPTG
+6 E
-11 IPLCHTAKKR
+11 
-21 NHTGKSLSKAAVRKL
+21 HTGKSLSKKAVRAL

-47 NILISMA
+47 NLLISMA

-75 GQVQELKET
+75 GQMQELKET
-84 GAMTDVVLSGPDE
+84 GAMTDVVLSGPDGK
-97 QQLALLRESAL
+97 QLAFLSESAL
-108 VQQPLFV
+108 VQQPLFI

-136 AEENWETWS
+136 AEENWDTWS

-165 SVWLLKRLGIDPVI
+165 SVWLLKRLGIEPVI
-179 GCEIPLSVT
+179 GSEIPLSVT
-188 WEDREV
+188 WEDRDV
-194 AEEETFVLSGYYTDT
+194 AEEEAFVLSGYYTDT
-209 SYIDTASRQKVLVSA
+209 SYIDTASRQKVLVSK
-224 EALGNHSGQAEFV
+224 EALKSHNGQAEFV
-237 GFSLTAGQF
+237 GFSFTTGQF
-246 QKKLAEIR
+246 QKKLAEVR
-254 KELSISEQQSFK
+254 EELQVSGQQNFK

-344 GLVLGGVMTQWIV
+344 GLVLGGIMTQWIV

-363 ILEGFEAARFHL
+363 ILEGFSQARFHL

-386 LMIFVSFFMTARKVT
+386 LMIFVSFFMTARKVMA
-401 GVSAIGALTF
+401 VSAIGALTF
-411 AEDSSQWKKG
+411 AEGSG
-421 IPWKKGIWRKT
+421 RRKT
-432 SRGRDNTRLFQMGL
+432 SRGSDHTRLFQMGL

-588 RVIEGYNLSAET
+588 RVIEEYNLSAET

-615 TDMNGSGLHTGSRIP
+615 TDMNGSGLHSGSRVS

-697 TAELTE
+697 AAELTE
-703 DIPAISRTSKVELA
+703 NIPAISRTSKVELA
-717 RSLEETKG
+717 KSLEETKG

-761 ATMEAVGASKRQMQK
+761 ATMEAVGASKKQMQK
-776 LIAWEGIWYFLLTL
+776 LTTWEGIWYFLLTL

-795 LGSGVDFLIFYVI
+795 LGSGADFLIFHVV
-808 RENMGF
+808 RENVGF

-819 PVLPMTLY
+819 PALAMTLY

-835 MVIPAV
+835 MIIPAV
-841 VYRRAGIRSIVER
+841 VYKRAGIRSIVER